1 MKRTIILFYIS
12 LLIAMYC
19 SSQTTYPHILNDSL
33 VIITAEQLKQTNLI
47 FLEHDKLTKENAQL
61 LNKINQQNQMINN
74 YIKIDS
80 LNIKKQAEL
89 NNTIDNLKS
98 DIKKKS
104 KTSVKKGILFGSG
117 LGIAVTS
124 LVFLLVK

>member
-1 MKRTIILFYIS
+1 
-12 LLIAMYC
+12 MYC